1 MYWTLLSKIYSY
13 KSMEQEIAAIYDT
26 IRNIYS
32 DISKAHIDTA
42 KQLIKGAE
50 NNINTVSKIS
60 NAISNLV
67 MAYNINK
74 RALDLRK
81 DKKFLFVVWD
91 DEPVIPYENK
101 DKYIEHI
108 SYLAGIISVLYK
120 SIFDFNEANRWKKI
134 AGEEYAKL
142 YEWDHRIISI
152 EEVQRV
158 NTSFV
163 EWEDYEYEETHGA
176 VDNVVSMTFTGSRLV
191 LTKSGREYVDSLR
204 KKIIDK
210 FEKSIE
216 DRSISNEYI
225 QSIEKAYNDQLG
237 PCLNVNDYNY
247 IWNTCCKLYYI
258 LDSINKKFNHPYHH
272 NEFDQRLIHHIAGRA
287 KKTIKILMSSSEEE
301 DAYYIWEHLKSYKY
315 VS

>member
-1 MYWTLLSKIYSY
+1 
-13 KSMEQEIAAIYDT
+13 MEQEIAAIYDT

-158 NTSFV
+158 NTSF
-163 EWEDYEYEETHGA
+163 G
-176 VDNVVSMTFTGSRLV
+176 RL
-191 LTKSGREYVDSLR
+191 
-204 KKIIDK
+204 
-210 FEKSIE
+210 
-216 DRSISNEYI
+216 
-225 QSIEKAYNDQLG
+225 
-237 PCLNVNDYNY
+237 
-247 IWNTCCKLYYI
+247 
-258 LDSINKKFNHPYHH
+258 
-272 NEFDQRLIHHIAGRA
+272 
-287 KKTIKILMSSSEEE
+287 
-301 DAYYIWEHLKSYKY
+301 
-315 VS
+315 